1 MSLGQK
7 LSKVLISKSTSLLSN
22 IVLISQLG
30 SALMLVDLRG
40 STACSAFLA
49 LGWGAGWGVGWGKPG
64 SAVDSDMGH
73 CAAVGLGSLLASAPV
88 AVLVLAVIEIPLV
101 QVG

>member
-30 SALMLVDLRG
+30 SALMLVGLRG

-49 LGWGAGWGVGWGKPG
+49 LGWGKPG
-64 SAVDSDMGH
+64 SAVDSDKGH
-73 CAAVGLGSLLASAPV
+73 SAAVGLGSLLASAPV
-88 AVLVLAVIEIPLV
+88 AMLVLAVIEIPLV